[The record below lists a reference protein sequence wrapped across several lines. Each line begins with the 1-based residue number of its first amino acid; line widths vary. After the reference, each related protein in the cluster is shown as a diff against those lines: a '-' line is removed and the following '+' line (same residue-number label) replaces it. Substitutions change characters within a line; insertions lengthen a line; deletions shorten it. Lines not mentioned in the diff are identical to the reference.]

1 MSIRYCPMKIV
12 ISLSLSVFLSLS
24 LSLYIYIYIYIYIL
38 YIYQAHIHVLKVKIT
53 TTRYIICFI
62 SEILTSKYLFKEITS
77 VNYNAPGRSTSFAQ
91 MLVE

>member
-24 LSLYIYIYIYIYIL
+24 LSLSLSIYIYIYIL

>member
-12 ISLSLSVFLSLS
+12 ISLSLSVFLCLCLSVSLS
-24 LSLYIYIYIYIYIL
+24 IYIYIL

-77 VNYNAPGRSTSFAQ
+77 VNCNAPGRSTSFAQ